1 MQQINLNKNS
11 EIINFMFMNSSDK
24 VACFLAISFIHNLRA
39 RKSYLHE
46 FPYKCYTPS
55 WRYNQQEI
63 VKQRDTCNNIC
74 KCSIVKWRYA
84 KKVSRNQLLPVSY
97 FIFNSQT
104 FAQYSVDD
112 TDLWTTC
119 GQRASRWRQN

>member
-1 MQQINLNKNS
+1 MQQINLMKNS

-63 VKQRDTCNNIC
+63 VKQRDTCDNIC
-74 KCSIVKWRYA
+74 IA
-84 KKVSRNQLLPVSY
+84 AN
-97 FIFNSQT
+97 
-104 FAQYSVDD
+104 AQ
-112 TDLWTTC
+112 
-119 GQRASRWRQN
+119 